1 MVGTNPFMLDTC
13 DFVLDS
19 GTYFTYPNGDLT
31 CPVVSK
37 MVFSHF
43 VRPCGC
49 YAFSHCLVTPYHMI
63 SATYQYSDLDKMLLF
78 YKNQLLLLVDYSIA
92 LQV

>member
-13 DFVLDS
+13 DFVLNS

-37 MVFSHF
+37 NGVFSF
-43 VRPCGC
+43 C
-49 YAFSHCLVTPYHMI
+49 ATMWLLCLF
-63 SATYQYSDLDKMLLF
+63 ALLG
-78 YKNQLLLLVDYSIA
+78 YSISHDISNLPILRLRQNA
-92 LQV
+92 PVL